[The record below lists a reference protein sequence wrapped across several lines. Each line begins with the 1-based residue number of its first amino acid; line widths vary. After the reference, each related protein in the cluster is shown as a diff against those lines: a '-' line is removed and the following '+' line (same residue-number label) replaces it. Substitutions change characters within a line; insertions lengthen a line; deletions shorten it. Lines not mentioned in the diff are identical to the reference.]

1 MKILIIEDSLFL
13 RRSNERALTRAGHEV
28 ISAGD
33 GLDGLRLAL
42 EQKPDLVI
50 LDLILPKLPGRDV
63 LRQLHGNPDT
73 AAIPVMIVS
82 SLAQSNDQKLLA
94 EGATSLCSTLDLT
107 NSCKLLTNCF
117 SDPET
122 LERSSCSLVDA
133 CRQISVHIRCGRF

>member
-13 RRSNERALTRAGHEV
+13 RRANERALTRAGHEV

-94 EGATSLCSTLDLT
+94 EGATSYYEKARLMLDSGPDKFVQAA
-107 NSCKLLTNCF
+107 NQLL
-117 SDPET
+117 
-122 LERSSCSLVDA
+122 LRSRDTRA
-133 CRQISVHIRCGRF
+133 